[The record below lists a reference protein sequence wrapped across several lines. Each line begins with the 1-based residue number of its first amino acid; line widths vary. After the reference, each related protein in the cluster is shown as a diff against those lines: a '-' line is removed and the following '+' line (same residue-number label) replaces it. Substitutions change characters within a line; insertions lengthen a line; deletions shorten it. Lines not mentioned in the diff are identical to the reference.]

1 MDLLDRV
8 GQKSRYQ
15 NAPDRMGLLQP
26 QGRKAETLL
35 LARLSASLIRA
46 IQPMPKNLLG

>member
-8 GQKSRYQ
+8 GQKSRNQ
-15 NAPDRMGLLQP
+15 NAQDRMGLLQP

-35 LARLSASLIRA
+35 LAWLSASLILA
-46 IQPMPKNLLG
+46 IRPTRKTLLG